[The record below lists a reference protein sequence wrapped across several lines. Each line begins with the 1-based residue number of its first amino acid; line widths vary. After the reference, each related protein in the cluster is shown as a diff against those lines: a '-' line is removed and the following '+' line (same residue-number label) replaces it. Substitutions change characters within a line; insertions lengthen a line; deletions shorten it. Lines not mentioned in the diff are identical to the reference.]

1 MPRTTRRERKKAD
14 KLRRIR
20 SSARELF
27 AEQGFDATSTRQIAD
42 QAGVG
47 LATLFLYASDKR
59 DLLFL
64 ACNDDLDRL
73 TESGFADVDTAQPL
87 LDQLATALRHFF
99 IFFKQNARL
108 SQDLL
113 RELTFYTSGQH
124 SARFQGIRR
133 RTIQRIADLIEAA
146 KKRGEVGPTHP
157 TALAAEVLF
166 FVFAAHVRK
175 WLGGAAPK
183 PEEGVQQLRRL
194 YTVILDG
201 LVDKPRR
208 GVSRGASSRSPIRG
222 R

>member
-1 MPRTTRRERKKAD
+1 MPHTSRRERKKAD

-42 QAGVG
+42 HAGVG

-73 TESGFADVDTAQPL
+73 TESGFADVDAGRPL
-87 LDQLATALRHFF
+87 RDQLTTALRHFF
-99 IFFKQNARL
+99 IFYQQNVRL

-133 RTIQRIADLIEAA
+133 RTIQRIAGLIDGA
-146 KKRGEVGPTHP
+146 KKRGEVGQRPA

-175 WLGGAAPK
+175 WLGGTAPK
-183 PEEGVQQLRRL
+183 PEDGVRQLRRL
-194 YTVILDG
+194 YNVILDG
-201 LVDKPRR
+201 LVD
-208 GVSRGASSRSPIRG
+208 
-222 R
+222 